1 MEDVADASV
10 GPPEAVVAARDYGAG
25 GLQPVY
31 TGGGS
36 RGRLRAG
43 ATIEGKG

>member
-25 GLQPVY
+25 GLQSVY
-31 TGGGS
+31 TGGS

-43 ATIEGKG
+43 ATIEDKG